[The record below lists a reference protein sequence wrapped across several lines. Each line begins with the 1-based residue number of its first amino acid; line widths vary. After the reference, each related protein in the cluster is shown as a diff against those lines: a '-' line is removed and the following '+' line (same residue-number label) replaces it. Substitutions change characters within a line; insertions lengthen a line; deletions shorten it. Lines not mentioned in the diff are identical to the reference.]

1 MTGHQDPMGRPPA
14 RTGTPPGHASVPART
29 HTQAEYPPGPYAP
42 WHGPGVQPPVPSARE
57 PRPAVA
63 VPPAPPEGPDGPA
76 APDGPAVP
84 TAPDGASARRSVPQR
99 IWCVDHDRMGLLA
112 MSVWTERVPGRGED
126 AEPFVAYHLGSDQG
140 MLAVFDGSGGA
151 GAAPVW
157 QAGDGQSR
165 TSAWVGARVARLAT
179 DVWFHDVAADGEP
192 ATPETLREYL
202 RFFLGYAPQRRSK
215 ISGTMRRQLP
225 TTLAAVHYRLA
236 GTREHPELELR
247 PLWAGDSRAYVLRSR
262 HGLQVLTRDHTR
274 ESDALEL
281 LRSDPPM
288 TNLVC
293 ADREF
298 EIDGRSLKHPLPCVL
313 VAATDGFFG
322 YVHTPADFETLL
334 LRTLHQ
340 AGTVEEWADLVRR
353 EVQAYTADD
362 ASLAVVALGYRGF
375 KDLREQFAARLDE
388 LTERYVRT
396 RPRGLDRPAGPAGET
411 GPGPAHAPDEPGDL
425 PARVRAWQDS
435 TWHAYR
441 AGYETHLPPAL
452 EERA

>member
-1 MTGHQDPMGRPPA
+1 MTGHDDQTAAPTA
-14 RTGTPPGHASVPART
+14 RTGTPAGYPAAPVRT
-29 HTQAEYPPGPYAP
+29 PEAYPAGPPAP
-42 WHGPGVQPPVPSARE
+42 WDRAAVQPPPARAGAPSATA
-57 PRPAVA
+57 AVA
-63 VPPAPPEGPDGPA
+63 SGAPPASSDPGSSGRP
-76 APDGPAVP
+76 
-84 TAPDGASARRSVPQR
+84 VPQR

-112 MSVWTERVPGRGED
+112 MTVWTERVAGRGED

-157 QAGDGQSR
+157 QASDGESR
-165 TSAWVGARVARLAT
+165 TGAWVGARVARLAT
-179 DVWFHDVAADGEP
+179 DVWFHDVAAEGEP
-192 ATPETLREYL
+192 PTPETLREYL

-225 TTLAAVHYRLA
+225 TTLASVHYRLV
-236 GTREHPELELR
+236 GTRDQPELELR

-281 LRSDPPM
+281 LRTDPPM

-298 EIDGRSLKHPLPCVL
+298 QIDGRLLKHPLPCVL
-313 VAATDGFFG
+313 VTATDGFFG

-334 LRTLHQ
+334 LRTLRQ
-340 AGTVEEWADLVRR
+340 AGTVGEWADLIRR
-353 EVQAYTADD
+353 EVQSYTADD

-375 KDLREQFAARLDE
+375 KDLREQFAERLDE
-388 LTERYVRT
+388 LTERYVHT
-396 RPRGLDRPAGPAGET
+396 RPRGLDPAPRAGGDAGAGPA
-411 GPGPAHAPDEPGDL
+411 PGPADPGDL

-452 EERA
+452 EEHA

>member
-1 MTGHQDPMGRPPA
+1 MTAHQDPTARPPA
-14 RTGTPPGHASVPART
+14 RTGTPTGYPAVPART
-29 HTQAEYPPGPYAP
+29 PAAYPTGPHEP
-42 WHGPGVQPPVPSARE
+42 WHGPAGRPPAPAGRALSS
-57 PRPAVA
+57 AVA
-63 VPPAPPEGPDGPA
+63 VPPDTATSPGTSTAPATPIAPDTPDG
-76 APDGPAVP
+76 G
-84 TAPDGASARRSVPQR
+84 SAGRPVPQR
-99 IWCVDHDRMGLLA
+99 IWCVDHDQMGLLA
-112 MSVWTERVPGRGED
+112 LSVWTERMPGRGED
-126 AEPFVAYHLGSDQG
+126 ADPFVAYHLGSDQG

-157 QAGDGQSR
+157 QASDGESR

-225 TTLAAVHYRLA
+225 TTLASVHYRLV
-236 GTREHPELELR
+236 GTRDRPELELR

-262 HGLQVLTRDHTR
+262 SGLQVLTRDHTR

-281 LRSDPPM
+281 LRTDPPM

-298 EIDGRSLKHPLPCVL
+298 EIDGRSLTHPLPCVL

-340 AGTVEEWADLVRR
+340 AGTVGEWADLIRR

-375 KDLREQFAARLDE
+375 KDLREHFAARLDE
-388 LTERYVRT
+388 MTERYVRT
-396 RPRGLDRPAGPAGET
+396 RPRGLDDHSSPAGGA
-411 GPGPAHAPDEPGDL
+411 GPGPAHAPDDPGDL

>member
-1 MTGHQDPMGRPPA
+1 
-14 RTGTPPGHASVPART
+14 
-29 HTQAEYPPGPYAP
+29 
-42 WHGPGVQPPVPSARE
+42 
-57 PRPAVA
+57 
-63 VPPAPPEGPDGPA
+63 
-76 APDGPAVP
+76 
-84 TAPDGASARRSVPQR
+84 VPQR

-126 AEPFVAYHLGSDQG
+126 AEPFVAHHMDTHQG
-140 MLAVFDGSGGA
+140 LLAVFDGSGGA

-157 QAGDGQSR
+157 PASDGESR
-165 TSAWVGARVARLAT
+165 TGAWVGARVARLAT

-192 ATPETLREYL
+192 AEPEGLREYL
-202 RFFLGYAPQRRSK
+202 RYFLEYAPQRRSK
-215 ISGTMRRQLP
+215 ISGTMRRRLP
-225 TTLAAVHYRLA
+225 TTLAAVHYRLVR
-236 GTREHPELELR
+236 TRDDPQLELR
-247 PLWAGDSRAYVLRSR
+247 PLWAGDSRAYVLRPGT
-262 HGLQVLTRDHTR
+262 GLRVLTRDHTR

-281 LRSDPPM
+281 LRTDPPM

-298 EIDGRSLKHPLPCVL
+298 TVDSQQLTYSLPCVL

-334 LRTLHQ
+334 LRTLQQ
-340 AGTVEEWADLVRR
+340 AGTVGEWADLVRR

-362 ASLAVVALGYRGF
+362 ASLAVVALGYHGF
-375 KDLREQFAARLDE
+375 KDLRARFADRLEE
-388 LTERYVRT
+388 LDGRYVRT
-396 RPRGLDRPAGPAGET
+396 RPRGLDRHSPAAADPAA
-411 GPGPAHAPDEPGDL
+411 PAEDPAEL

-441 AGYETHLPPAL
+441 AGYETHLPPAP